1 MVTPENMM
9 SVDGQHALKDMIELQ
24 MYLVAQAQQRP
35 WPLVPRGPKALPIV
49 REPFC
54 NPVESGAANELVKL
68 GFIEA
73 TSSQT
78 FVASKS
84 AYEFYEPELKPHPS

>member
-1 MVTPENMM
+1 MVTPENMI
-9 SVDGQHALKDMIELQ
+9 SVNGRHALQDMVELE

-49 REPFC
+49 REAFS

-78 FVASKS
+78 FVVSKS
-84 AYEFYEPELKPHPS
+84 GYEFYEREMKPHSS